1 MELIEFVWTFRD
13 VCKAIGLGILLLFS
27 IVCMTIA
34 LFQEIRN
41 KKRNKKR

>member
-1 MELIEFVWTFRD
+1 MKLIEFVWTFRD
-13 VCKAIGLGILLLFS
+13 VCKAIGLGVFLLFG
-27 IVCMTIA
+27 IVCITIA

>member
-1 MELIEFVWTFRD
+1 MKLIEFVWTFRC
-13 VCKAIGLGILLLFS
+13 VCEAIGLGILLLFF